1 MDDSA
6 FASVSRA
13 LTTPQ
18 PGNTTRRR
26 MTRLLGGL
34 ALGAPLAL
42 LGRSGVEARCK
53 KKCGPCKRC
62 KKGKCKP
69 KRAGTACTGGTCQK
83 GTCVIAAPSTGPVR
97 PTLTQTF
104 TNAAP
109 ITISPGPDNGG
120 KAATTPAT
128 PYPSVVAVSGFT
140 NGRILDVDLTLH
152 GFSHTFPGDVD
163 ILLAAPEP
171 GLNAFLMSD
180 VGANATA
187 SNITL
192 TLDDQAAVG
201 LPTPLVTGTFKPADG
216 ASTLGTDSFPA
227 PAPTPSGNMAL
238 RVFNTSN
245 PNGNWSLFVVDDA
258 GGDGGSIA
266 GGWSLLITAEV
277 DS

>member
-1 MDDSA
+1 
-6 FASVSRA
+6 
-13 LTTPQ
+13 
-18 PGNTTRRR
+18 
-26 MTRLLGGL
+26 MTRVLGGL
-34 ALGAPLAL
+34 AFSGPLAL
-42 LGRSGVEARCK
+42 LGRSGVEAKCK

-62 KKGKCKP
+62 KKGTCTP
-69 KRAGTACTGGTCQK
+69 KRAGTACTGGTCHK
-83 GTCVIAAPSTGPVR
+83 GTCIAAASPTGPVR

-140 NGRILDVDLTLH
+140 NGRILDVNLTLH
-152 GFSHTFPGDVD
+152 GLSHTFPGDVD
-163 ILLAAPEP
+163 MLLVAPDP

-180 VGANATA
+180 VGGNAIA

-192 TLDDQAAVG
+192 TLDDQAAAE
-201 LPTPLVTGTFKPADG
+201 LSAPLVTGTFKPTNG
-216 ASTLGTDSFPA
+216 PSTQGTESFPG
-227 PAPTPSGNMAL
+227 PAPTPSGNVAL
-238 RVFNTSN
+238 SVFNTSD
-245 PNGNWSLFVVDDA
+245 PNGNWRLFVVDDT

-266 GGWSLLITAEV
+266 GGWSLVITAEV